1 MLSSKSNDERRPAP
15 VVDQFDVE
23 AAAFI
28 SILSGRRYKIKLTHR
43 PGARTLDNPRHSF
56 WQCLILLPR
65 LLKMRCGLTLQ
76 PERSRR
82 SADQIAG
89 NARLWMRALGDQ
101 VVRSRAA
108 TGYRASPSPTSMFS
122 PRSGGP

>member
-1 MLSSKSNDERRPAP
+1 MTSAAPAP

-43 PGARTLDNPRHSF
+43 PGAMTLDNPRHSF

-76 PERSRR
+76 PEKEPTQVQIRSR
-82 SADQIAG
+82 G

-108 TGYRASPSPTSMFS
+108 TGYRGFTAK
-122 PRSGGP
+122 R

>member
-1 MLSSKSNDERRPAP
+1 MTSAAPAP

-65 LLKMRCGLTLQ
+65 LLKMSCGLTLQ
-76 PERSRR
+76 PEKEPTQVQIRSR
-82 SADQIAG
+82 G

-108 TGYRASPSPTSMFS
+108 TGYRGFAPAQRACSH
-122 PRSGGP
+122 REAVDRE